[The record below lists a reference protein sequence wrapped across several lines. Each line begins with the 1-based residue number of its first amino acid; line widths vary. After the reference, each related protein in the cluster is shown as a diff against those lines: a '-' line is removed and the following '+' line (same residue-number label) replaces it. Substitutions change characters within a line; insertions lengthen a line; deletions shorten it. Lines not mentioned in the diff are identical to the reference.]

1 MTGQE
6 YIEFLWDASDIS
18 TFDGYTDTG
27 PVAMKTISQK
37 KRDLFWLRTEYF
49 PEVRMLYL
57 YP

>member
-6 YIEFLWDASDIS
+6 YIEFLGDDSDIS
-18 TFDGYTDTG
+18 TFDGFADTE
-27 PVAMKTISQK
+27 PVSIKTISQK